1 MTPFLVIVALAVALP
16 WAAVPAARRLA
27 GLLPPREASWALTG
41 AAVLLAGGTVA
52 ALVGLFHVPFLAA
65 LEHLPLERVAADW
78 PAVVP
83 VSGAAGALLAAQALR
98 LALVAR
104 RRRALLSRAWRLTGE
119 GTAEGDVLVVPGE
132 EAEAFALPRHR
143 GRRARVVVSEGM
155 LKALG
160 PSERAVLFA
169 HERAH
174 LHGRHHVLSAVV
186 DLAAAVHPALAR
198 LGSAL
203 EFHLE
208 RWADEAAAAAV
219 GDRRLAAAAIARAAL
234 ADSAG
239 AGGHGAG
246 VRGAGVRGAGVRGR
260 RFLSVSTGPVPRRV
274 QALLEPEP
282 AGPRGRGPRAA
293 AAGLLAAVAVSALLT
308 LGLPYGLHEYVE
320 HTVRAIV
327 GP

>member
-1 MTPFLVIVALAVALP
+1 MTPFLVAVALAVALP
-16 WAAVPAARRLA
+16 WAAVPAAHRLA
-27 GLLPPREASWALTG
+27 GLLPPREASLALAG
-41 AAVLLAGGTVA
+41 AAALLAGGTVA
-52 ALVGLFHVPFLAA
+52 VLVGLVHVPFLAE
-65 LEHLPLERVAADW
+65 LEHLPFARVTAHW
-78 PAVVP
+78 PTVLP
-83 VSGAAGALLAAQALR
+83 VSGVAGALLAVQALR
-98 LALVAR
+98 LALAAR
-104 RRRALLSRAWRLTGE
+104 GRRALLSRAWRLTGE

-132 EAEAFALPRHR
+132 EAEAFVLPRHR
-143 GRRARVVVSEGM
+143 RRRARVVVSEGM

-174 LHGRHHVLSAVV
+174 LRGRHHVLSALV

-198 LGSAL
+198 LEPAL

-219 GDRRLAAAAIARAAL
+219 GDRGLAAAAIARAAL
-234 ADSAG
+234 AGSAG
-239 AGGHGAG
+239 ADVNGADVNGAGAHGAG
-246 VRGAGVRGAGVRGR
+246 ARGS

-274 QALLEPEP
+274 RALLEPEP

-293 AAGLLAAVAVSALLT
+293 AAGLLAAVVVPALLT

-320 HTVRAIV
+320 HAARTIV
-327 GP
+327 GH